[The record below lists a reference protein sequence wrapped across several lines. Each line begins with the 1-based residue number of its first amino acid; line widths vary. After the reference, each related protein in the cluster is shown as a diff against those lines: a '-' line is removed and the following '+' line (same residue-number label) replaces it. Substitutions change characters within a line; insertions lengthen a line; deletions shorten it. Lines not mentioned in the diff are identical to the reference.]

1 MIVCIYQLVCNVMIF
16 GIVNIKIWVLEF
28 VQVFSCDIDFLMG
41 WMGFDDMQFQVKMI
55 FVFKEVVLDYVK
67 DYGIEVQVM
76 DLYKCKLNICVCG
89 YGENFVLDRCVFW
102 MY

>member
-1 MIVCIYQLVCNVMIF
+1 MIVCIYQFVCNVMIF

-28 VQVFSCDIDFLMG
+28 VQVLSCDIDLLMG
-41 WMGFDDMQFQVKMI
+41 WIGFDDMQFQVKMI
-55 FVFKEVVLDYVK
+55 FVFKEVVFDYVK

-76 DLYKCKLNICVCG
+76 DFYKCKFNICVCG
-89 YGENFVLDRCVFW
+89 YGENFVLDCCVFW